1 MLRPGDV
8 VRIRQADPL
17 TKAGVAPALAPAAAE
32 ENSVGAVASTRSDTD
47 SSQQQSRRPPTAQ
60 SPAAAKGGARSERGV
75 QGPPSGEARMPGHS
89 RIRLIALPSDNTPLL
104 MHAPCV
110 MPIAVDSSAPRYGRD
125 ISTLQEMSLQRQS
138 DLKRVTQRTSAV
150 ATIPGLA
157 KLAGKSMRS
166 LVLSTPSKPSS
177 AAKPS
182 VSELPGSRLKGIM

>member
-1 MLRPGDV
+1 
-8 VRIRQADPL
+8 
-17 TKAGVAPALAPAAAE
+17 
-32 ENSVGAVASTRSDTD
+32 
-47 SSQQQSRRPPTAQ
+47 
-60 SPAAAKGGARSERGV
+60 
-75 QGPPSGEARMPGHS
+75 MPGHS

-125 ISTLQEMSLQRQS
+125 VSTLQEMSLQRQS

-166 LVLSTPSKPSS
+166 LVLSPPSKPSF
-177 AAKPS
+177 AVKPS